1 MSEKDDLQISWDW
14 GTAYDLFVSLM
25 VLHYPENFGLRGS
38 WAAGVR
44 SRIPPDERKVL
55 EDAQLTLPE
64 IPLHFVYS
72 LPEPKDSATAL
83 WKLGAL
89 SPVER
94 FYALVKCP
102 EFPQEASAILT
113 RVVDRGAWDEQDVSM
128 LRETLYGE
136 KKKKPKDKQIETTL
150 KWWSRPAEF
159 GERYLEA
166 LTAYREVFFA
176 EEENRIRPAL
186 KAALQRGQLAA
197 QEKDVPD
204 LLEDLSQGVRF
215 TALAENYDAQSLVLT
230 PSYWSTPFIIHVK
243 VSEGRMVLLYGAR
256 PAGASLVPGEEVPDD
271 LLHALKAL
279 ADPTRLRILK
289 YLAEKPHSPADLSRR
304 LRLRAPTVIHHLNA
318 LRLAGL
324 VHLILGPEGERQYD
338 IRSEMVRQTC
348 VNLQNFLVQEPEKET

>member
-1 MSEKDDLQISWDW
+1 MGENNDPQISWDW
-14 GTAYDLFVSLM
+14 GTAYDLFLSLM
-25 VLHYPENFGLRGS
+25 VLHNPEDFGLRGS

-55 EDAQLTLPE
+55 EDAQQAIPE

-83 WKLGAL
+83 WKLGTL

-94 FYALVKCP
+94 LKTLVECP
-102 EFPQEASAILT
+102 ECSEGAQAVFA
-113 RVVDRGAWDEQDVSM
+113 RVSGRGAWEEQDVTD
-128 LRETLYGE
+128 LRETLYG
-136 KKKKPKDKQIETTL
+136 KKKHKPKDKQIEEIL
-150 KWWSRPAEF
+150 GWWSRPAEF

-166 LTAYREVFFA
+166 LTAYREAFFA

-186 KAALQRGQLAA
+186 KEALERGQQAA
-197 QEKDVPD
+197 REKDVPD
-204 LLEDLSQGVRF
+204 LLEELSHGVRF
-215 TALAENYDAQSLVLT
+215 TSLTENYDLESLVLA
-230 PSYWSTPFIIHVK
+230 PSYWITPFIIHVK
-243 VSEGRMVLLYGAR
+243 ISEGRMVLLFGAR
-256 PAGASLVPGEEVPDD
+256 PAGASLVPGEEIPDD

-279 ADPTRLRILK
+279 SDPTRLRILK
-289 YLAEKPHSPADLSRR
+289 YLTEKPLSPADLSRK

-338 IRSEMVRQTC
+338 VRSEMIRQTC
-348 VNLQNFLVQEPEKET
+348 VNLQAFLDEETEGEA